1 MSPPR
6 IVLRL
11 DTSSALAARA
21 EQRATQAISGAQR
34 AGLELG
40 NDNPTIAL
48 LTQTA
53 THDPLPAPVTQALS
67 VVITHLLTLAAPGA
81 DSQGG
86 R

>member
-1 MSPPR
+1 MPPPR

-11 DTSSALAARA
+11 DTGSAMAARA
-21 EQRATQAISGAQR
+21 EQRATQAITGAQR
-34 AGLELG
+34 AGLELR

-53 THDPLPAPVTQALS
+53 AHDPLQAPVTQALS
-67 VVITHLLTLAAPGA
+67 VVITHLLTLAGPGP
-81 DSQGG
+81 DTQGG